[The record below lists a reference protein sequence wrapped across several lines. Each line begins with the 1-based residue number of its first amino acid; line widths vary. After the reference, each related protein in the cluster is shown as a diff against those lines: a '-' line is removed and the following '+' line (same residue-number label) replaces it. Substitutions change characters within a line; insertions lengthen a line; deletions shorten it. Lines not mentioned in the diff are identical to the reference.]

1 MPRAGNESDFDK
13 GTRPGVACAA
23 HPEPRTRC
31 QSRVVPESL
40 LFLLP
45 ILLFSVIV
53 HECAHGY
60 VAEWWGDPT
69 ARMLGRLTLN
79 PLPHIDLVGSI
90 LVPGLL
96 LLSGSGILFGWAKP
110 VPVTPENFRDRKWGD
125 ITVSLAG
132 PASNILLAAGFL
144 ILLLAARIV
153 TGGIP
158 VALFQLCSYGILLNF
173 ILAVFNLLPVPPLDG
188 SHVVANL
195 LPKPAAY
202 AYRSLGQFGLL
213 IVFALLFV
221 PGLLRIVFLPA
232 QIATGFLLDLAAGLP

>member
-1 MPRAGNESDFDK
+1 ML
-13 GTRPGVACAA
+13 
-23 HPEPRTRC
+23 
-31 QSRVVPESL
+31 ESL
-40 LFLLP
+40 VYLLP

-79 PLPHIDLVGSI
+79 PLPHIDLFGSI

-110 VPVTPENFRDRKWGD
+110 VPVTPQNFRDRRLGD

-132 PASNILLAAGFL
+132 PASNVLLA
-144 ILLLAARIV
+144 LLLAGVLAV
-153 TGGIP
+153 GSSLAGGSEISLP
-158 VALFQLCSYGILLNF
+158 LYRLCAYGILLNLV
-173 ILAVFNLLPVPPLDG
+173 LAVFNLLPVPPLDG

-195 LPKPAAY
+195 LPRPAAY
-202 AYRSLGQFGLL
+202 AYQSMGQYGLL
-213 IVFALLFV
+213 IVFLLLFI
-221 PGLLRIVFLPA
+221 PGLLEVVFLPA
-232 QIATGFLLDLAAGLP
+232 RVATQILLTLSLGGS